1 MIDALMI
8 LPGLIIGMVIHELAH
23 AWMAKRFG
31 DNTAESQGRIT
42 LNPIA
47 HVDPFGSI
55 LLPIL
60 GLISG
65 GFLFGWAK
73 PVPINPNNFSH
84 YKKGMF
90 WVSFAGPL
98 SNLLIGL
105 IFQIFIILIFISPT
119 NIFQSVGLVGF
130 DQFLIKILYQGIY
143 INAILA
149 FFNLIPFPPLDG
161 SKMLSVFLPVNY
173 QIKLREL
180 ESRGGYFILLIF
192 LFMGGFKFIM
202 IPTQIYMKT
211 LALIPAMF

>member
-42 LNPIA
+42 LNPVA
-47 HVDPFGSI
+47 HIDPFGSI

-73 PVPINPNNFSH
+73 PVPINPNNFSN

>member
-47 HVDPFGSI
+47 HIDPFGSI

-73 PVPINPNNFSH
+73 PVPINPNNFSN